1 MKILLAFFAN
11 TCANFVIG
19 LLIAKFLGPEEYG
32 RFALAFAVHVVAQT
46 ALYDWLKFSTTRFYS
61 ERTRDMSPQIRAS
74 LAVSFLCITILVF
87 LICGIYLYIGPIFN
101 FETTLI
107 LLAMLLAVAN
117 GLFDYSTALARARFD
132 DHTYGRLV
140 LVKNILALFFI
151 GGGAFIFHS
160 AAVALAGTVVSLFTT
175 FLYGRAFLYDP
186 GVSLRQA
193 SRTTVKDLIS
203 YSTPMVLALLL
214 YHALPLATRALAADF
229 YDFAESGQLALAYDV
244 GMRAMMAFGT
254 ALDVLLFQIAVAK
267 HELQGEDQA
276 KRQVAYNMSVVFII
290 LLPACV
296 GLGIV
301 LPSVEALMVPLQF
314 HGAFRHYLGILLP
327 GLFAMGLVNFG
338 INPIYQIE
346 KRTAPVVFAAVAAAA
361 TAFILLLTLPKATD
375 ASHLA
380 LAQAGGYVAALV
392 STFFFALRSQAI
404 WPSLRDILYAVLGSG
419 TMYII
424 LLQSA
429 DMPPGLS
436 TLVRQI
442 LIGGLIYLIFVLVFN
457 IARLRNLAI
466 DWIRPYIA
474 WT

>member
-1 MKILLAFFAN
+1 MKVLLAFFAN
-11 TCANFVIG
+11 TCANFIIG

-61 ERTRDMSPQIRAS
+61 ERTRDISPQIRAS
-74 LAVSFLCITILVF
+74 LAASFLLMTILVF
-87 LICGIYLYIGPIFN
+87 VICGIYLIIGPIFN
-101 FETTLI
+101 FETSLV

-140 LVKNILALFFI
+140 LVKNILALIFI

-160 AAVALAGTVVSLFTT
+160 AAVALAGTVASLFTT
-175 FLYGRAFLYDP
+175 FLYGRASLYDP

-193 SRTTVKDLIS
+193 SMATVKDLIS
-203 YSTPMVLALLL
+203 YSRPMVLALLL
-214 YHALPLATRALAADF
+214 YHALPLVTRALAAGF

-244 GMRAMMAFGT
+244 GMRAMMAFGS

-276 KRQVAYNMSVVFII
+276 KRQVAYNMSVVFTI

-301 LPSVEALMVPLQF
+301 LPSVEALVVPGQF

-338 INPIYQIE
+338 INPIFQIE
-346 KRTAPVVFAAVAAAA
+346 KRTAPLVFAAVAAAV
-361 TAFILLLTLPKATD
+361 TAIMLLLILPKGVD

-380 LAQAGGYVAALV
+380 VAQTGGYIAALA
-392 STFFFALRSQAI
+392 STIFFALRSQAI
-404 WPSLRDILYAVLGSG
+404 WPSLRDLLFAGLGSG
-419 TMYII
+419 VMY
-424 LLQSA
+424 LVLRQSA
-429 DMPPGLS
+429 EMSPGAS
-436 TLVRQI
+436 TLVAQI
-442 LIGGLIYLIFVLVFN
+442 LIGGLVYLIFVLVFN

-466 DWIRPYIA
+466 DWVRPYIA